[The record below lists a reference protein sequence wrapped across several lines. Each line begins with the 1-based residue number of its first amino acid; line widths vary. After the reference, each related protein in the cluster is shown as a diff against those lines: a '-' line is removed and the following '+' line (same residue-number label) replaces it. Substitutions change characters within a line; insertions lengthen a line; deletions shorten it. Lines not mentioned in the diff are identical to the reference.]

1 MEESMRRVIS
11 LLAVMVV
18 MTAMIAAS
26 AMPAFATANP
36 NANCIGV
43 LASFGNAR
51 EPGVGGMQ
59 ISEFAKN
66 GEVGQRASSNCFA

>member
-1 MEESMRRVIS
+1 MRRVIS

-36 NANCIGV
+36 NANYIGG

-59 ISEFAKN
+59 ISALAKN
-66 GEVGQRASSNCFA
+66 GEVCQLASSNCTTSAN